1 MIEGVTE
8 LGVPLTK
15 AKRNRLRRQ
24 LRKRRNGAVDPLG
37 ICEPLSKQKAKAKLA
52 V

>member
-1 MIEGVTE
+1 MVEGVTD